1 MGTKTLLIRF
11 NKIDGFIKIH
21 DKIRHLVSFDY
32 RYCDKT
38 CDKIKYLISEKYY
51 MILQIVL
58 IIFLQESE
66 LIFILL
72 TYRKNNDF

>member
-1 MGTKTLLIRF
+1 MSTKTLIIRF
-11 NKIDGFIKIH
+11 NKIDRFIKIH
-21 DKIRHLVSFDY
+21 DKIRYLVSFDY

-38 CDKIKYLISEKYY
+38 CDKIKYLISEKNY

-66 LIFILL
+66 LILILL

>member
-1 MGTKTLLIRF
+1 MGTKALLIRF
-11 NKIDGFIKIH
+11 NKTDGFIKIH
-21 DKIRHLVSFDY
+21 DKIRSLVSFDY

-38 CDKIKYLISEKYY
+38 CDKIKYLISEKSY

-66 LIFILL
+66 LILILL

>member
-1 MGTKTLLIRF
+1 MGTKTLLIRL

-21 DKIRHLVSFDY
+21 DKIRYLVSFDQS
-32 RYCDKT
+32 YCDKT
-38 CDKIKYLISEKYY
+38 CDKIKYLISEKSC

-66 LIFILL
+66 LILILL